1 MTGCDSRAMNSL
13 HNTAGRDTCTLCGAS
28 DLNAFFELPQVPLF
42 CNVLWP
48 TREAALQCPRGD
60 IRLGFC
66 GACGFIANL
75 AFEPRRM
82 EYAPAYEN
90 SLHCSAHFQKY
101 AEELATYLVDRH
113 DLRGRDLIE
122 IGCGRGDFLLMLCKL
137 GGNRGVGFDPSFPGI
152 AEMPAAGLS
161 VRFVREEFSA
171 RHADYPCDFLYS
183 RHMLEHIAAPKPFL
197 AEVSQAIRGR
207 GGATVFFE
215 VPNVM
220 FTLQDLGI
228 WDIIYEHCS
237 YFCRPSLDRLFTS
250 CGFQVQA
257 LRDSYDGQF
266 LCIEAAP
273 LEDHAE
279 NRHRDS
285 RKEVEQVARCV
296 ASFRNSYLNK
306 VGSWRRTLAEMKRD
320 GRRAAVWGAGS
331 KGVTFLNTLKD
342 SAPCDVVV
350 DINPRKQ
357 GMYVPG
363 TGQQVIAPGQL
374 RQSRPEVILVMNPV
388 YQKEIAG
395 QIAELGVSAEI
406 QTV

>member
-1 MTGCDSRAMNSL
+1 MTSLNNMTGPDS
-13 HNTAGRDTCTLCGAS
+13 CTICGAPGMS
-28 DLNAFFELPQVPLF
+28 VFFEIPQVPLF

-48 TREAALQCPRGD
+48 TREAALQRPRGD

-66 GACGFIANL
+66 SACGFIANL
-75 AFEPRRM
+75 AFQPGRIK
-82 EYAPAYEN
+82 YAPTYEN
-90 SLHCSAHFQKY
+90 SLHFSAHFQKY
-101 AEELATYLVDRH
+101 ADELATYLVDRH
-113 DLRGRDLIE
+113 DLHGKDLIA

-137 GGNRGVGFDPSFPGI
+137 GGNRGVGFDPSFAGN
-152 AEMPAAGLS
+152 AEMPAAGLG

-171 RHADYPCDFLYS
+171 RHADYPCDFLCS
-183 RHMLEHIAAPKPFL
+183 RHLLEHIPAPKPFL
-197 AEVSQAIRGR
+197 AEVKQAIGGR
-207 GGATVFFE
+207 RSATVFFE

-266 LCIEAAP
+266 LCIEAAHR
-273 LEDHAE
+273 EDHPE
-279 NRHRDS
+279 NRHLDF
-285 RKEVEQVARCV
+285 RKEVEHVARCV
-296 ASFRNSYLNK
+296 ASFRDSYLNK
-306 VGSWRRTLAEMKRD
+306 VGSWRRTLAEMKRH

-342 SAPCDVVV
+342 LAPCDEVV

-363 TGQQVIAPGQL
+363 TGQQVIAPEQL

-388 YQKEIAG
+388 YQEEIAG